1 MELIRTDL
9 GIAVARPGADP
20 LPIRCLIGI
29 GRNYAEHA
37 KEQGAEVPD
46 HPLVFFKNPASVCLS
61 GDEIRIPAI
70 CQQQEQVDYEGEL
83 AIVIGR
89 SCLDVS
95 ELSAGLYRDGYIL
108 GYCIAN
114 DVSARWWQKEGSGGQ
129 FCRGKSFDTFC
140 PLGPKVTP
148 AMEVLNVQSL
158 RLETRLNG
166 EVVQSASTADML
178 FRVHTLVAELSR
190 GMTLLPGTVILTGT
204 PAGVGMSRKPL
215 RFLRQGDVVE
225 VSIEGLGSI
234 RNTVR
239 VD

>member
-1 MELIRTDL
+1 MELLRTEL
-9 GIAVARPGADP
+9 GIAVRRPSGEP
-20 LPIRCLIGI
+20 LPIRCIIGI

-46 HPLVFFKNPASVCLS
+46 HPLVFFKNPACAALS
-61 GDEIRIPAI
+61 GEEIRIPAI

-83 AIVIGR
+83 AVVIGR
-89 SCLDVS
+89 ACRDVS
-95 ELSAGLYRDGYIL
+95 ELSAGLYHEGYIL
-108 GYCIAN
+108 GYCVAN

-140 PLGPKVTP
+140 PLGPRITP
-148 AMEVLNVQSL
+148 STEVLNVQSL

-166 EVVQSASTADML
+166 DVVQSESTAEML
-178 FRVHTLVAELSR
+178 FPVHALVAELSR

-204 PAGVGMSRKPL
+204 PAGVGMSRKPP
-215 RFLRQGDVVE
+215 RFLKKGDVVE

-239 VD
+239 VE